1 MRSFVF
7 ALLCSF
13 VAACRPGDDVPVS
26 PARYELVE
34 VDLNGNGYQLSFLL
48 PDAAWRRVQMD
59 GPPRGFFYARGERSL
74 HVTIHLKVHRYEAA
88 EDEARATDA
97 EIRAFTPGSG
107 WPFVGVVVS
116 YRGPPDDAMLQAL
129 ERSFKVERR

>member
-1 MRSFVF
+1 MRPF
-7 ALLCSF
+7 AFAFLCSF
-13 VAACRPGDDVPVS
+13 AVACRPADDVPVT

-34 VDLNGNGYQLSFLL
+34 VELNDTGYRLSFLL
-48 PDAAWRRVQMD
+48 PDAEWRRVTME
-59 GPPRGFFYARGERSL
+59 GPPRGFFYANGVRSL
-74 HVTIHLKVHRYEAA
+74 HVTIHLKVHKFETA

-97 EIRAFTPGSG
+97 EIRAFMPGPG

-116 YRGPPDDAMLQAL
+116 YRGPPDDAMLEAF